1 MLTAENG
8 GLWST
13 TFKHFRSMNSVKG
26 TSLVILKWLQA
37 RYHREVL
44 ERLFSAPHPDA
55 AKEYHDAYTKLL
67 NDKVEAV
74 LTGAAVMLLISPS
87 YGAEVAVMGASVDR
101 LKIRSPNFPAI
112 PPPRN
117 GPQTH
122 HLSPTHNAAAIAP
135 RRQ

>member
-1 MLTAENG
+1 MTENPCFHDALLTGVSLEDRRAIFAIDHVDG
-8 GLWST
+8 GKWRVVVNDVQALQIDE
-13 TFKHFRSMNSVKG
+13 FREGNIISYFEVVTG
-26 TSLVILKWLQA
+26 TVPP
-37 RYHREVL
+37 REVL

-101 LKIRSPNFPAI
+101 LKIRSP
-112 PPPRN
+112 
-117 GPQTH
+117 
-122 HLSPTHNAAAIAP
+122 
-135 RRQ
+135 